1 MPKGKLE
8 TETDLFE
15 GVEERTVSISLL
27 AETYTELEELC
38 QKNAWGIEEG
48 LLIVLMNGLAGLTN
62 KYELTSHSTQQGIT
76 NLEEA
81 VQELN
86 QYRAMYSVMKFK
98 AFQLLQ
104 IARTLEMNVAAL
116 RNANRG
122 LKGTVQRLRR
132 ENKRLKEQA
141 SPKRRCDER
150 SVS

>member
-27 AETYTELEELC
+27 AETYTKLEELC
-38 QKNAWGIEEG
+38 QKNAWGIGEG

-62 KYELTSHSTQQGIT
+62 KYKLTSHSTQQGIT

-132 ENKRLKEQA
+132 ENERLKEQA